1 MMGLLEQEDTPLPLA
16 PFDTIVKTVSNLQYV
31 NIFIAY
37 HYHHLWLLTAV
48 GEWLCLHFIFH
59 FIILFS
65 IFPSNS
71 KGHVIR
77 KCKMTIGRQR
87 SKHYVEVVVVVEVA
101 LQLKI

>member
-37 HYHHLWLLTAV
+37 HYHHLWPLTPVA
-48 GEWLCLHFIFH
+48 EWLCLHFIFH